1 MLTRKFRREAED
13 LRGQVTVLIGRLERM
28 TQSRDA
34 LAIRGEELEAS
45 LAKMVEYRDN
55 TVASCAVAMEQ
66 AGHFQGLCMAHGIEY
81 DDSKEFL
88 GDIVQGISGHFG
100 EL

>member
-28 TQSRDA
+28 TQARDA
-34 LAIRGEELEAS
+34 LTTRVEELEAS
-45 LAKMVEYRDN
+45 LAKMIGYRDN
-55 TVASCAVAMEQ
+55 AVASCAVAMEQ
-66 AGHFQGLCMAHGIEY
+66 AGYFQGLCIAHGIKY

-88 GDIVQGISGHFG
+88 GDMVQGIFGHLG
-100 EL
+100 HP